1 MIKTEQ
7 KTVRMY
13 GQRGRVSTS
22 SFEKRYEVSTAAPVI
37 VALIVLVLMFTA
49 CPNNARGNTDGGG
62 TSPADTGDG
71 FIKINPPTAGI
82 TGMDPDPASLPGTED
97 DWKGVFRAG
106 RKVKLK
112 PYKLGKT
119 EVTYKLWK
127 EVYDWATGKG
137 YTFANAGV
145 KGKDGSG
152 SENEPVTKVNWRD
165 CIVWCNAYT
174 QMKAEG
180 RADTECVYRKKD
192 NHTVV
197 LKDATNVADCDASY
211 ADMSK
216 KGYRLLTE
224 AEWEYAARWQ
234 ADSTNAD
241 KYGEVWLTKL
251 HSASGARGNWKNADE
266 TKAVAWYRDN
276 ARGTTH
282 PVREKRANAL
292 GLYDM
297 SGNVWEWCFDWHGNI
312 KAGDVTDPEGAA
324 SGSYRVLRG
333 GSWLNNAEACVVG
346 RRGSFTPGSIGNDLG
361 FRLACRP

>member
-1 MIKTEQ
+1 
-7 KTVRMY
+7 MY

-97 DWKGVFRAG
+97 DWKGVFRVG

-127 EVYDWATGKG
+127 EVYDWATQPANG
-137 YTFANAGV
+137 YKFANAGV

-180 RADTECVYRKKD
+180 KADTECVYRKKD

-216 KGYRLLTE
+216 KGYRLPTE

-234 ADSTNAD
+234 TDSTNAD